1 MRLMSLLDVILRRR
15 SIRRYEN
22 KEISKDM
29 LDKIVEAGR
38 QSPSAANRQPYRFVI
53 VTDSEI
59 KKELKGRFSR
69 FLKDAPVVIVGC
81 ANPKALLTGK
91 WATVDTTIALENM
104 ALAAWSLGIGSCW
117 IGSFNEE
124 KTKELLKIPENW
136 KVVALVTFGYPAEQP
151 KPRKKKPTNELFS
164 LNQF

>member
-22 KEISKDM
+22 KEIPKDM